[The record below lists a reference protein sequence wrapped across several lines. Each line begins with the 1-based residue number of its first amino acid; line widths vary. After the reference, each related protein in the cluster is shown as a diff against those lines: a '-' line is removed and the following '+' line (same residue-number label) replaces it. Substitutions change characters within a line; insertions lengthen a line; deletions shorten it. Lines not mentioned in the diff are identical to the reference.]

1 MKQITK
7 IFAIVFV
14 AAVVVFV
21 CFQVVRY
28 ASTPY
33 KTETALSYTT
43 AATVNATGIAVRQEA
58 VIDTDKENVVG
69 YLYDDGAKVASGS
82 LVTEIYASQDALSK
96 KARIEELED
105 EISMLQDA
113 QATGLVYLANTEAL
127 VDQISARTYTLIDRG
142 YAGDLTD
149 CAQDRLSFLSLLNK
163 KQIATNRE
171 TDFAARIS
179 VLQQQVEQLKASMP
193 APLRE
198 VYMPATGYF
207 SSATDGYEAEYSPQ
221 MLRDCSVEEIQQLI
235 NGSSARHSN
244 AVGKVITEFNWYF
257 AIVVSCE
264 QAELLQNSGSATA
277 AFPALNLEKIPMTF
291 DRVIRKKDSNPN
303 DKQELAAVLLKCN
316 YMDAPLS
323 AMRVQ
328 NVQLALRSYTGLRVS
343 RAAIRFLDGQK
354 GVYVRIGQTLRF
366 KPFGENV
373 VYEGDDFLLVRASE
387 KDDQLQLYDEIVV
400 EGMGL
405 YDGKTI

>member
-7 IFAIVFV
+7 IFAVVFA

-28 ASTPY
+28 VSTPY

-43 AATVNATGIAVRQEA
+43 SAMIQTTGIAVRQEA
-58 VIDTDKENVVG
+58 VIETDKENVVG

-96 KARIEELED
+96 KAKIAELEA
-105 EISMLQDA
+105 EIAMLQDA

-171 TDFAARIS
+171 TDFAARIG
-179 VLQQQVEQLKASMP
+179 VLQQRVEQLKASMP

-198 VYMPATGYF
+198 VYMPSTGYF
-207 SSATDGYEAEYSPQ
+207 SSATDGYEADYTPE
-221 MLRDCSVEEIQQLI
+221 MLRSCSVEEIRQLI
-235 NGSSARHSN
+235 NGSGAKHSN
-244 AVGKVITEFNWYF
+244 AVGKVITDFNWYF
-257 AIVVSCE
+257 AIVVSAE
-264 QAELLQNSGSATA
+264 QAVQLENSRSATA

-303 DKQELAAVLLKCN
+303 DKEEQAAVLLKCN

-354 GVYVRIGQTLRF
+354 GVYVRIGQTLKF

-387 KDDQLQLYDEIVV
+387 KDSELQLYDEVVV

-405 YDGKTI
+405 YDGKTV